1 MLRRSPVL
9 ISTNAY
15 FNRFRRYRIP
25 EMEKLKFVLFERER
39 TILMKKKKKK
49 KKYLRA
55 VISEKRR
62 EAERS
67 RERGFGKLGK
77 PISIL
82 KSERKRERE
91 RDHHY
96 TMNLER

>member
-1 MLRRSPVL
+1 M
-9 ISTNAY
+9 
-15 FNRFRRYRIP
+15 
-25 EMEKLKFVLFERER
+25 K
-39 TILMKKKKKK
+39 KKKKKK